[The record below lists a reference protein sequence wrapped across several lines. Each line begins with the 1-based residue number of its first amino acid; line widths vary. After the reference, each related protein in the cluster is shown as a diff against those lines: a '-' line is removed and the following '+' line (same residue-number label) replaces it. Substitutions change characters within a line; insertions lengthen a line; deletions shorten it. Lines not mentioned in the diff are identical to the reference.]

1 MRLRVSAVFLPHFRS
16 SENGKYSAAVAITSW
31 LTDAAYPLRVRTVFL
46 HFRNFELE
54 QKSCL
59 RLLAEL
65 CGVALGFYSAAVSAA
80 GGAAAKNVSPSI
92 SRRCRRPAKD
102 SQDKMVRTILSGN
115 RMILPV
121 YREKRQM
128 SSRGLSANRQQPC
141 FLTATGAEFTETQQ
155 RKQALFWKIIQK
167 IRIP

>member
-31 LTDAAYPLRVRTVFL
+31 LTDAAYPLRVHTVFL

-121 YREKRQM
+121 YREKGQM
-128 SSRGLSANRQQPC
+128 SSRDSSSIGRQSSV
-141 FLTATGAEFTETQQ
+141 LAATGAGFAETM
-155 RKQALFWKIIQK
+155 
-167 IRIP
+167 P